1 MIELSIL
8 TSFITILISLMI
20 ARKDHIHRFF
30 ENSGFSKKLILL
42 LTVSSGSAILLIG
55 SLIENNFPA
64 LNFPVFLILFLFYL
78 FIRIYNNSEKKFK
91 RY

>member
-1 MIELSIL
+1 MNIITAFL
-8 TSFITILISLMI
+8 TSLISLMI
-20 ARKDHIHRFF
+20 ARKDHIHHFL
-30 ENSGFSKKLILL
+30 ENLEFSKKLILL

-78 FIRIYNNSEKKFK
+78 FIRIYNNSEKIIK
-91 RY
+91 RC